1 MPISFLYTNIGRGH
15 PFYLDGVAEE
25 LDRQG
30 PACLHKTTYDVFQV
44 SSGWSRMA
52 WKAVRWLYRKGSSGG
67 GIGRLYRYLRQG
79 SDYNRPTLILRLLG
93 RDLQKTLGRTD
104 GPLVVAHSSLVGML
118 EGRSDLIYQHGELV
132 TPPESVVFGA
142 DTVCVPTDRAAQP
155 FLKAGYKRSQ
165 VLVTGLCIEP
175 ALLAQ
180 AEIAFA
186 SRLKRLTSEAA
197 LSGLFVSSGA
207 EPRQHITALISSITS
222 SMRGG
227 GQALVLAHAGGR
239 LEKSLQTMCRREN
252 LPLTRCKAGTSVVDL
267 RARCLLALYNTRRQ
281 ESELAAELFAA
292 ADYLVAPPH
301 ERTNWALGLGLPMFA
316 LTPTVGPFAPLN
328 LELLLKSGTAAALG
342 DEIEASAFAATL
354 TRFRR
359 SGRLARM
366 ARQGWGRYDL
376 NGFSRIAAY
385 LIDRYY

>member
-1 MPISFLYTNIGRGH
+1 
-15 PFYLDGVAEE
+15 
-25 LDRQG
+25 
-30 PACLHKTTYDVFQV
+30 
-44 SSGWSRMA
+44 MA

-79 SDYNRPTLILRLLG
+79 SDYNRPTLVLRLLG
-93 RDLQKTLGRTD
+93 RDLQKTPGRTD

-132 TPPESVVFGA
+132 TPPESVVSGA
-142 DTVCVPTDRAAQP
+142 DTVCVPTDRAALS
-155 FLKAGYKRSQ
+155 FLEAGYKRSQ

-180 AEIAFA
+180 AEIAFE

-197 LSGLFVSSGA
+197 LTGLFVSSGA
-207 EPRQHITALISSITS
+207 EPRQHITALTSSITS

-227 GQALVLAHAGGR
+227 GQALVLARAGGR
-239 LEKSLQTMCRREN
+239 LEKSLQAMCRREN
-252 LPLTRCKAGTSVVDL
+252 LPITRCPAGTSVVNL
-267 RARCLLALYNTRRQ
+267 KARCLLALYDTRRQ
-281 ESELAAELFAA
+281 ENELAAELFAVV
-292 ADYLVAPPH
+292 DYLVAPPH

-328 LELLLKSGTAAALG
+328 LELLLESGTAAALG
-342 DEIEASAFAATL
+342 DEIKASAFAATL

-376 NGFSRIAAY
+376 NGFSRIAAH
-385 LIDRYY
+385 LIDRYC

>member
-1 MPISFLYTNIGRGH
+1 
-15 PFYLDGVAEE
+15 
-25 LDRQG
+25 
-30 PACLHKTTYDVFQV
+30 
-44 SSGWSRMA
+44 
-52 WKAVRWLYRKGSSGG
+52 
-67 GIGRLYRYLRQG
+67 
-79 SDYNRPTLILRLLG
+79 
-93 RDLQKTLGRTD
+93 
-104 GPLVVAHSSLVGML
+104 
-118 EGRSDLIYQHGELV
+118 
-132 TPPESVVFGA
+132 
-142 DTVCVPTDRAAQP
+142 
-155 FLKAGYKRSQ
+155 
-165 VLVTGLCIEP
+165 
-175 ALLAQ
+175 
-180 AEIAFA
+180 
-186 SRLKRLTSEAA
+186 
-197 LSGLFVSSGA
+197 
-207 EPRQHITALISSITS
+207 
-222 SMRGG
+222 
-227 GQALVLAHAGGR
+227 
-239 LEKSLQTMCRREN
+239 MCRREK
-252 LPLTRCKAGTSVVDL
+252 LPITRCKAGTSVVDL

-385 LIDRYY
+385 LIDRYC